1 MFVGYSNE
9 VKGYRLLD
17 IHTEELFIER
27 SVKFGE
33 DISHAPVDELV
44 TKFPS
49 PLIDEYADETS
60 DQHSDDDESLPVT
73 PVRPPVV
80 EHRDHTSA
88 RSSEDSRPPSTQKWH
103 SMSDILDDPASI
115 PLFEEDP
122 QPLLAMEPSM
132 PMHAYMMHGS
142 DPQTYAE
149 ANGHPEWE
157 ATMDEEYNSLIENQT
172 WDLVPL
178 PSNRKLVRCK
188 WLYWTKK
195 SSNGQVSR
203 YKARLVAKGFQQ
215 VHGVDY
221 DETFS
226 PVAKMDS
233 IRLALSIAAVRGWEV
248 HHMDVKNAF
257 LHGDLEEEIYMEQP
271 PGYMQ
276 NSSLVCKLKKSL
288 YGLKEAPRAWYAKMD
303 SYLLSQNFVRCKYDS
318 NVYFLKKIDSLL
330 IIVLYVDDL
339 LITGSSTSAITN
351 IKTALHKQFSM
362 TDMGLL
368 HFFLGLEIH
377 QRDSGITISQ
387 PKYAKDLLARFHMSD
402 CKPAATPFLSG
413 IKLKNGKDTPLVDC
427 TLYRQLVG
435 SLLYLTHSRPGLSYA
450 GTITYG
456 IHYAANCSLNLIG
469 FTNSDWAGDT
479 IDRKSTSGYVLSL
492 GSGPI
497 CWSSKKQAAIA
508 LSSAEAEYRGAVNA
522 TIQAIWLQHFL
533 SELGISVHH
542 PTVIWCDNQS
552 TLKFCR
558 DPMQRQ
564 RTKHI
569 EIHMHFIRE
578 LIHDGIIDL
587 QYCPSSEQI
596 ADIFTKTF
604 TEQKFRFLRNR
615 LWVKDASA

>member
-1 MFVGYSNE
+1 MFVGYSDE

-27 SVKFGE
+27 SVKFDE
-33 DISHAPVDELV
+33 DVSHAPIDELV

-80 EHRDHTSA
+80 EHRDHTYA
-88 RSSEDSRPPSTQKWH
+88 HSSEDSRPPSTQKWC
-103 SMSDILDDPASI
+103 SMSDTLDDPASI

-122 QPLLAMEPSM
+122 QALLAMEPSM
-132 PMHAYMMHGS
+132 PMHAYLMHGS

-157 ATMDEEYNSLIENQT
+157 AAMDEEYNSLIENQT

-178 PSNRKLVRCK
+178 PSNHKLERCK
-188 WLYWTKK
+188 WVYRTKK
-195 SSNGQVSR
+195 ESNGQVSR

-221 DETFS
+221 DETFA
-226 PVAKMDS
+226 PMAKMDS
-233 IRLALSIAAVRGWEV
+233 IRLALSIAATRGWEV

-257 LHGDLEEEIYMEQP
+257 LQGDLEEEIYMEQP

-276 NSSLVCKLKKSL
+276 NSSMVCKLKKSL
-288 YGLKEAPRAWYAKMD
+288 YGLKQAPRAWYVKMD
-303 SYLLSQNFVRCKYDS
+303 SYLLSQNFVCCKSDS

-339 LITGSSTSAITN
+339 LITGSSAFVITN
-351 IKTALHKQFSM
+351 IKIALHKRFSM
-362 TDMGLL
+362 TDMGSLN
-368 HFFLGLEIH
+368 FFLGLEIH
-377 QRDSGITISQ
+377 QRDSAITISQ
-387 PKYAKDLLARFHMSD
+387 PKYARDLLAQFHMSD

-427 TLYRQLVG
+427 TLYHQLVG
-435 SLLYLTHSRPGLSYA
+435 SLLYLTHSRPDLSYA
-450 GTITYG
+450 GKITYG

-469 FTNSDWAGDT
+469 FTDSDWVGDT

-492 GSGPI
+492 GSSPI
-497 CWSSKKQAAIA
+497 FWSSKKQAAIA
-508 LSSAEAEYRGAVNA
+508 LSSTEAEYRGAVNA

-596 ADIFTKTF
+596 ADIFTKNF
-604 TEQKFRFLRNR
+604 TEHKFRFLRDR
-615 LWVKDASA
+615 LGVKDTTA

>member
-1 MFVGYSNE
+1 
-9 VKGYRLLD
+9 
-17 IHTEELFIER
+17 
-27 SVKFGE
+27 
-33 DISHAPVDELV
+33 
-44 TKFPS
+44 
-49 PLIDEYADETS
+49 
-60 DQHSDDDESLPVT
+60 
-73 PVRPPVV
+73 
-80 EHRDHTSA
+80 
-88 RSSEDSRPPSTQKWH
+88 
-103 SMSDILDDPASI
+103 
-115 PLFEEDP
+115 
-122 QPLLAMEPSM
+122 
-132 PMHAYMMHGS
+132 
-142 DPQTYAE
+142 
-149 ANGHPEWE
+149 
-157 ATMDEEYNSLIENQT
+157 
-172 WDLVPL
+172 
-178 PSNRKLVRCK
+178 
-188 WLYWTKK
+188 
-195 SSNGQVSR
+195 
-203 YKARLVAKGFQQ
+203 
-215 VHGVDY
+215 
-221 DETFS
+221 
-226 PVAKMDS
+226 
-233 IRLALSIAAVRGWEV
+233 
-248 HHMDVKNAF
+248 
-257 LHGDLEEEIYMEQP
+257 
-271 PGYMQ
+271 MQ

-288 YGLKEAPRAWYAKMD
+288 YGLKQALRASYAKMD
-303 SYLLSQNFVRCKYDS
+303 SYMLSQNFVRCKSDS

-339 LITGSSTSAITN
+339 LITGSSTFVITN
-351 IKTALHKQFSM
+351 IKTALHKRFSM

-368 HFFLGLEIH
+368 NFFLGLEIH
-377 QRDSGITISQ
+377 QHDSGITISQ
-387 PKYAKDLLARFHMSD
+387 PKYARDLLARFHMSD

-413 IKLKNGKDTPLVDC
+413 IKLENGKDTPLVDF

-435 SLLYLTHSRPGLSYA
+435 SLLYLTHSCPDLSYV

-456 IHYAANCSLNLIG
+456 IHYATNCSLNLIG
-469 FTNSDWAGDT
+469 FTDLDWVGDT

-558 DPMQRQ
+558 DLVQRQ

-604 TEQKFRFLRNR
+604 TEQKFRFLRDR
-615 LWVKDASA
+615 LGVKDTTA